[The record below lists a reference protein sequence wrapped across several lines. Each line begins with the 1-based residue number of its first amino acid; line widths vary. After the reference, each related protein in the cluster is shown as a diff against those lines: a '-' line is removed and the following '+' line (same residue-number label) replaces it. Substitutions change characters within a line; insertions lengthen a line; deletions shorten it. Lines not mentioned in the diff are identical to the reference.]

1 MKNKKRVMLTTH
13 DYSNRS
19 SFVDVEELLKENK
32 KTPFEEQ
39 EDIEIL
45 RFLEMG
51 YEVQMIKMSKV
62 SIPIDNPEDIK
73 KVLKHIADAG

>member
-32 KTPFEEQ
+32 KTPYLPVFWDY
-39 EDIEIL
+39 EDFDNYCEHND
-45 RFLEMG
+45 EM
-51 YEVQMIKMSKV
+51 ERVFKIIKERL
-62 SIPIDNPEDIK
+62 DK
-73 KVLKHIADAG
+73 KDKNKITK